1 MNMKLHINKITMSI
15 LAGAALLF
23 SACSDGDTVFD
34 DIIANETRG
43 GVLRT
48 VEILSDE
55 IPIGQNDSSFG
66 VTLEVQTKDNG
77 SRAEFV
83 EVYLG
88 FRDNT
93 VDEGGTDLDKDQI
106 RIADIDKDTWTI
118 GEFGY
123 PRFTYE
129 VTLPEMLGFLGL
141 SDTDVDGG
149 DQFEVRFELVL
160 SDGSRYSFDD
170 NTGTLTGSFFRSPFL
185 YTPTVVCPPTP
196 PTPGDWTF
204 VMADAYGDGW
214 NGAALLFSIDG
225 EVTEVFV
232 TSSEGAGATK
242 TVNVPEGAQVVSL
255 KFRSGDWDSEIT
267 YTVTAA
273 TGNVIT
279 EQAEPYS
286 TDPPADVE
294 LINYCILNF

>member
-34 DIIANETRG
+34 DIVANENRG

-55 IPIGQNDSSFG
+55 IPIGQTDSSFG
-66 VTLEVQTKDNG
+66 VT
-77 SRAEFV
+77 V
-83 EVYLG
+83 E
-88 FRDNT
+88 
-93 VDEGGTDLDKDQI
+93 EGGTDLDKDQI

-129 VTLPEMLGFLGL
+129 ITLPEMLGFLGL

-170 NTGTLTGSFFRSPFL
+170 NTGTLTGSFFSSPFL
-185 YTPTVVCPPTP
+185 YTPTVVCPPAA
-196 PTPGDWTF
+196 PTAGDWTV
-204 VMADAYGDGW
+204 VMGDAFGDGW
-214 NGAALLFSIDG
+214 NGAALIFTIDG
-225 EVTEVFV
+225 EETEVFLADGA
-232 TSSEGAGATK
+232 EGTE
-242 TVNVPEGAQVVSL
+242 TVVVPEGTEVISI
-255 KFRSGDWDSEIT
+255 KFRSGDWDAEIT
-267 YTVTAA
+267 YTVTSAS
-273 TGNVIT
+273 GNVVT

-286 TDPPADVE
+286 TNPVPDVE
-294 LINYCILNF
+294 LINYCNLNY

>member
-1 MNMKLHINKITMSI
+1 MKLHINKITMSI

-34 DIIANETRG
+34 DIVANENRG

-55 IPIGQNDSSFG
+55 IPIGQTDSSFG

-93 VDEGGTDLDKDQI
+93 VEEGGTDLDKDQI
-106 RIADIDKDTWTI
+106 RIADIDKDTWTV

-129 VTLPEMLGFLGL
+129 ITLPEMLGFLGL

-170 NTGTLTGSFFRSPFL
+170 NTGTLTGSFFSSPFL
-185 YTPTVVCPPTP
+185 YTPTVVCPPAP

-214 NGAALLFSIDG
+214 NGAALLFEIDG

-232 TSSEGAGATK
+232 ADGFDDTQ
-242 TVNVPEGAQVVSL
+242 TVNVPEGAEVVSL
-255 KFRSGDWDSEIT
+255 KFRSGDYDAEISF
-267 YTVTAA
+267 TVTAA
-273 TGNVIT
+273 TGNVVA
-279 EQAEPYS
+279 EQAEPY
-286 TDPPADVE
+286 TINPTPDVE
-294 LINYCILNF
+294 LINYCNLNY

>member
-1 MNMKLHINKITMSI
+1 MST

-23 SACSDGDTVFD
+23 TACSEGDKVID
-34 DIIANETRG
+34 DIFDSETRG
-43 GVLRT
+43 AVLRT

-55 IPIGQNDSSFG
+55 IPIGQTDSSFG
-66 VTLEVQTKDNG
+66 VVLEVQDQEGGTLV
-77 SRAEFV
+77 EFV

-93 VDEGGTDLDKDQI
+93 VEAGGTDLDRDQSLI
-106 RIADIDKDTWTI
+106 ETIDSSTFTV

-129 VTLPEMLGFLGL
+129 ITLPEMLSALGL
-141 SDTDVDGG
+141 GDTDVDGG
-149 DQFEVRFELVL
+149 DQFEIRFELVL
-160 SDGSRYSFDD
+160 TDGRTYSFDD
-170 NTGTLTGSFFRSPFL
+170 NTGTLTGSFFSSPFL

-214 NGAALLFSIDG
+214 NGAALLLSIDG

-232 TSSEGAGATK
+232 ADGFDDTQ
-242 TVNVPEGAQVVSL
+242 TVTIPEGTEVVSL
-255 KFRSGDWDSEIT
+255 KFRSGDYDSEISF
-267 YTVTAA
+267 TVTAA
-273 TGNVIT
+273 TGAVMY
-279 EQAEPYS
+279 EVAEPYS
-286 TDPPADVE
+286 VTIPADVE
-294 LINYCILNF
+294 FINYCVQNY

>member
-1 MNMKLHINKITMSI
+1 MSI

-34 DIIANETRG
+34 EIIDNEKRG
-43 GVLRT
+43 AVLRT

-55 IPIGQNDSSFG
+55 IPIGQTDSSFG
-66 VTLEVQTKDNG
+66 VELEVQTEDNG
-77 SRAEFV
+77 SLGEFV

-93 VDEGGTDLDKDQI
+93 VEDGGTDLSRDQI
-106 RIADIDKDTWTI
+106 LIETIDSSTWTI

-129 VTLPEMLGFLGL
+129 ITLPEMLSALGL
-141 SDTDVDGG
+141 SDSDVDGG

-160 SDGSRYSFDD
+160 TTGDRYSFGD
-170 NTGTLTGSFFRSPFL
+170 NTGTLTGSFFSSPFL
-185 YTPTVVCPPTP
+185 YTPTVVCPPSA
-196 PTPGDWTF
+196 PTPGNWTV
-204 VMADAYGDGW
+204 VMGDAYGDGW
-214 NGAALLFSIDG
+214 NGAALLFEIDG
-225 EVTEVFV
+225 EVTEVFLADG
-232 TSSEGAGATK
+232 SEGTE
-242 TVNVPEGAQVVSL
+242 TVVVPDGTEVISL

-267 YTVTAA
+267 FTVTSAS
-273 TGNVIT
+273 GNVVA

-286 TDPPADVE
+286 TDPVADVE
-294 LINYCILNF
+294 LINYCNLNY

>member
-1 MNMKLHINKITMSI
+1 MKLHINKITMSI

-55 IPIGQNDSSFG
+55 IPIGQTDSSFG

>member
-1 MNMKLHINKITMSI
+1 MSI

-55 IPIGQNDSSFG
+55 IPIGQTDSSFG

-93 VDEGGTDLDKDQI
+93 VEEGGTDLDKDQI

-129 VTLPEMLGFLGL
+129 ITLPEMLGFLGL

>member
-1 MNMKLHINKITMSI
+1 MKLHINKITMSI

-34 DIIANETRG
+34 DIVANENRG

-55 IPIGQNDSSFG
+55 IPIGQTDSSFG